1 MRILDPAFS
10 ILDELEQQS
19 LAVRIEYCG
28 RICYKSEER
37 IDQASAEPFVA
48 RMLQHQHNSVL
59 EMAVVTLLADCPDT
73 ETINALYACLP
84 RFLHIDQL
92 NSKQLLITGS
102 VRAFR
107 ELWQQCRHEVLP
119 QALFRFLLTR
129 HPLFFADMAGSAALP
144 VLDVSGVAVRKLALA
159 EVDIFPAAL
168 LARHRFLAVRFIVNR
183 AVTHE
188 LVRHRPCSFLQE
200 SQRYC
205 RYSSDRF
212 GNEVTFIRPL
222 FYPEDSKEFELW
234 RQTMEACEQSYLRLL
249 ETSSPQAAR
258 SVLPN
263 SCKTEIIVYA
273 NLSQWQHII
282 ALRTSAA
289 ADPSMREVMLPLQ
302 EELARRYPALFPQS
316 RIDASGTDRP

>member
-1 MRILDPAFS
+1 MRIVDPSFS

-19 LAVRIEYCG
+19 LAVRIEFCG

-37 IDQASAEPFVA
+37 IDQASAEPFVR
-48 RMLQHQHNSVL
+48 RMLLHQHNSVL
-59 EMAVVTLLADCPDT
+59 EMAVLSLVVHCPDAGA
-73 ETINALYACLP
+73 ISALYACLP

-92 NSKQLLITGS
+92 NSRQLLITGS
-102 VRAFR
+102 VRALR
-107 ELWQQCRHEVLP
+107 ELWQECPHEALS
-119 QALFRFLLTR
+119 QALFRFLLAR
-129 HPLFFADMAGSAALP
+129 HPLFFADLAEKADLSEEIS
-144 VLDVSGVAVRKLALA
+144 DIEVRKLPLA
-159 EVDIFPAAL
+159 EVDRLPADL
-168 LARHRFLAVRFIVNR
+168 LAQHRFLAVRFIVNR

-222 FYPEDSKEFELW
+222 FYQEGSQEFELW
-234 RQTMEACEQSYLRLL
+234 RETMEACEESYLRLL

-282 ALRTSAA
+282 ALRTSTA

-302 EELARRYPALFPQS
+302 EEFARRYPALFAVCKADTLGRGEQ
-316 RIDASGTDRP
+316 

>member
-1 MRILDPAFS
+1 MRIIDPTFA

-19 LAVRIEYCG
+19 LAVRIEHCG

-37 IDQASAEPFVA
+37 IDAASAEPFV
-48 RMLQHQHNSVL
+48 RKMMQHQHSSVL
-59 EMAVVTLLADCPDT
+59 EMAVITLKVQCEDAT
-73 ETINALYACLP
+73 HITAFFACLTH
-84 RFLHIDQL
+84 FLHIDRL
-92 NSKQLLITGS
+92 DNNTLLITGS
-102 VRAFR
+102 IRAFR
-107 ELWQQCRHEVLP
+107 ELWQQCPEEVLP
-119 QALFRFLLTR
+119 LALFHFLLAR
-129 HPLFFADMAGSAALP
+129 HPLFFADLQDGRPMPPAGILIHKVPLSE
-144 VLDVSGVAVRKLALA
+144 VDNLDLALQ
-159 EVDIFPAAL
+159 
-168 LARHRFLAVRFIVNR
+168 ARHRFLAVRFIVNR

-212 GNEVTFIRPL
+212 GNEVSFIRPL
-222 FYPEDSKEFELW
+222 FYVEGSPEFELW
-234 RQTMEACEQSYLRLL
+234 RQTMEDCERNYLRLL

-273 NLSQWQHII
+273 NISQWQHILQ
-282 ALRTSAA
+282 LRTSPA

-302 EELARRYPALFPQS
+302 AELAARYPMQFSAPAL
-316 RIDASGTDRP
+316 DMA

>member
-1 MRILDPAFS
+1 MRIVDPSFS

-19 LAVRIEYCG
+19 LAVRIECCG

-37 IDQASAEPFVA
+37 IDAASAEPFVR
-48 RMLQHQHNSVL
+48 RMMQQQHSSVL
-59 EMAVVTLLADCPDT
+59 EMAVITLELQCPDSDV
-73 ETINALYACLP
+73 ISAFFACLP
-84 RFLHIDQL
+84 HFLHIDRL
-92 NSKQLLITGS
+92 ASKTLLITGS
-102 VRAFR
+102 IRAFR
-107 ELWQQCRHEVLP
+107 ELCQHCPSGVLP
-119 QALFRFLLTR
+119 QALLQFLLAQ
-129 HPLFFADMAGSAALP
+129 HPLFFADLQAGALP
-144 VLDVSGVAVRKLALA
+144 SPHPGVTIRKLTLA
-159 EVDIFPAAL
+159 EVDVLPIEL
-168 LARHRFLAVRFIVNR
+168 QARHRFLAVRFIVNR

-212 GNEVTFIRPL
+212 GNEVAFIRPL
-222 FYPEDSKEFELW
+222 FYAEGSPEFKIWQQS
-234 RQTMEACEQSYLRLL
+234 MEASERNYLRLL

-273 NLSQWQHII
+273 NLKQWQHILR
-282 ALRTSAA
+282 LRTSSA

-302 EELARRYPALFPQS
+302 TELAARYAKLFTAPAP
-316 RIDASGTDRP
+316 A